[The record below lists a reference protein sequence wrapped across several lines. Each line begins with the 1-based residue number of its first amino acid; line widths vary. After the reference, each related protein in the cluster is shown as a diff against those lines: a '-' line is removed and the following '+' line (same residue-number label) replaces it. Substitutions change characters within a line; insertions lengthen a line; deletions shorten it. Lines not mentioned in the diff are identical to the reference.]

1 MHFWMMVMLFAERGK
16 AKDGAFFFSFCGRW
30 VSKWFALYRGGLE
43 FSVCHSDE
51 DVGQAV
57 GDRNLEQ
64 RDIFKCGD
72 HT

>member
-16 AKDGAFFFSFCGRW
+16 AKDGAFFFLFVGGG
-30 VSKWFALYRGGLE
+30 SKWFALYQGGFE
-43 FSVCHSDE
+43 FSVCHSNE

-57 GDRNLEQ
+57 GDRYLEL
-64 RDIFKCGD
+64 RVIFKCGD